1 MNFIMH
7 LVLQRIYN
15 LLSSKQTDA
24 AHVKISRWVFIY
36 VQLLS
41 VCILPLV
48 TGHPITPTEQQMVA
62 L

>member
-15 LLSSKQTDA
+15 LLSSKRT